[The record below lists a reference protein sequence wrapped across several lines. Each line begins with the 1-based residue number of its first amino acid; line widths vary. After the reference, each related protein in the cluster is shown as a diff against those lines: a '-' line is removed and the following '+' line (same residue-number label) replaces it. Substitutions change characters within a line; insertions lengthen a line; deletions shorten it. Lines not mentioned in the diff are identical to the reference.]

1 MPIIV
6 GIDVGGS
13 TTKIVGFNGKT
24 LLSPMYVKATDPIA
38 SIYGAFGKFAN
49 INKIALSSISRIMI
63 TGVGSTY
70 IDNNIY
76 GIPTEHV
83 DEFAATGRGGLYLS
97 GLDEAIVVSMGTGTA
112 MIYSK
117 DKEATYLGG
126 TGIGGGTLLGLS
138 KKILRM
144 EDVEQIA
151 AIAEE
156 GNIENIDLKIK
167 DITSK
172 NIIPTL
178 PKEATAANFGKIS
191 DIATNGDFA
200 LGIINLVFETIG
212 MMAVFAARGKN
223 LDKIVLTGNLSSF
236 RQAARIY
243 SDMGIMFDMDFIIP
257 QNSSFA
263 TVIGTALLY
272 LEES

>member
-1 MPIIV
+1 MSIIV

-24 LLSPMYVKATDPIA
+24 LLSPMYVRATDPIA
-38 SIYGAFGKFAN
+38 SIFGAFGKFAN
-49 INKIALSSISRIMI
+49 INKIALSSINRIMI

-97 GLDEAIVVSMGTGTA
+97 GLDEAIVISMGTGTA
-112 MIYSK
+112 MVYAK

-126 TGIGGGTLLGLS
+126 TGVGGGTLLGLS

-144 EDVEQIA
+144 EDVAQISSL
-151 AIAEE
+151 AEE
-156 GNIENIDLKIK
+156 GNIANVNLKIK

-178 PKEATAANFGKIS
+178 PGNATAANFGKLS
-191 DIATNGDFA
+191 DIASNGDYA

-223 LDKIVLTGNLSSF
+223 LDKVILTGNLSSL
-236 RQAARIY
+236 RQAPVIF
-243 SDMGIMFDMDFIIP
+243 SDMGVMFNMDFIIP
-257 QNSSFA
+257 ENSSFA

-272 LEES
+272 LEEK